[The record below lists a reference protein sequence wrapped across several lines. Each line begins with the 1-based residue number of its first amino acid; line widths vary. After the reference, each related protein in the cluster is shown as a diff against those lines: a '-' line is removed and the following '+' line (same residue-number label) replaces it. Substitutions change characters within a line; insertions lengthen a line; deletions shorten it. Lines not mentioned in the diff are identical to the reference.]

1 MVTIKDGYV
10 SDDEKLDAI
19 LSDLEHNLKTLF
31 ENDKDMLAEIINGVT
46 GIPKEDIIERGILLD
61 SQDLI
66 NPEKVKKYK
75 DSDILI
81 NKSDF
86 LSVSLIFSLTY
97 SLFIITPFFITS
109 SFGIP
114 ITSSIISAK
123 TSFSSVNT
131 ALKTASN
138 VPGITSFFL
147 SSGLFV
153 YPFIVTKVPPLYF
166 LIRVLPF
173 LPPFNHIEIT
183 LSYVIFSTTFY
194 FSPKY

>member
-1 MVTIKDGYV
+1 MVTIKDNYV
-10 SDDEKLDAI
+10 LDEEKLDVI
-19 LSDLEHNLKTLF
+19 LSNLEHNLKTLF

-86 LSVSLIFSLTY
+86 LSVSIIFSFFY

-114 ITSSIISAK
+114 ITSSIISAS

-131 ALKTASN
+131 ALNTASN

-147 SSGLFV
+147 NSGLFV
-153 YPFIVTKVPPLYF
+153 YHFIVTKVPPLLF
-166 LIRVLPF
+166 LVFFIHYNIYCIIIYTNKYIRVF
-173 LPPFNHIEIT
+173 
-183 LSYVIFSTTFY
+183 IFFY
-194 FSPKY
+194 FFWIY